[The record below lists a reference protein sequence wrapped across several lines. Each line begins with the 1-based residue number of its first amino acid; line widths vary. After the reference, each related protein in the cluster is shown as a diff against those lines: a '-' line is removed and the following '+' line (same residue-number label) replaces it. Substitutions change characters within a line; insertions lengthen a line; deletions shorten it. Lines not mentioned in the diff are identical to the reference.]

1 MVELFVQGFGK
12 RMQLAINVKIH
23 ALTAEFAFD
32 NGVVQ
37 IATDAHTTF
46 DGNAVTAAQHI
57 QLSIGGKRLALA
69 QRNMTI
75 GNAKRAV
82 KFVYD
87 QTVWLPMLVV
97 IIELGLVQNHI
108 VVFAHG
114 DFGNVDLIQMH
125 IGRQTQ
131 ALREGRFLV
140 RTWLSSHHI
149 DVHFADVDFAHM
161 YGA

>member
-1 MVELFVQGFGK
+1 M
-12 RMQLAINVKIH
+12 A
-23 ALTAEFAFD
+23 
-32 NGVVQ
+32 
-37 IATDAHTTF
+37 
-46 DGNAVTAAQHI
+46 
-57 QLSIGGKRLALA
+57 
-69 QRNMTI
+69 I

-82 KFVYD
+82 EFVYD

-114 DFGNVDLIQMH
+114 DFGNVDLIQMY

-140 RTWLSSHHI
+140 RTWLGGHHI
-149 DVHFADVDFAHM
+149 DVHFANVDFAHM
-161 YGA
+161 NGT

>member
-12 RMQLAINVKIH
+12 RMQLTINIKIH
-23 ALTAEFAFD
+23 ALTTEFAFD

-37 IATDAHTTF
+37 IATDAHTPF

-57 QLSIGGKRLALA
+57 QLGIGGKRLALT

-82 KFVYD
+82 EFVYD

-131 ALREGRFLV
+131 ALRERRFLV